1 VKIRHPD
8 PDAGP
13 DARGQGAGID
23 PVYFGVLFIIKTH
36 GPLPLAGDRSGAL
49 VPRLTEGVLS
59 VW

>member
-1 VKIRHPD
+1 MPVVKAPASIRF
-8 PDAGP
+8 
-13 DARGQGAGID
+13 
-23 PVYFGVLFIIKTH
+23 YFGVLFIIKTH